1 MDIHPW
7 LQSLAGGLL
16 IGLAAALLLL
26 GSGRIAG
33 ISGVVGSL
41 VEGHSGPRNWRLWF
55 IAGLLLP
62 AIAWRLSGHH
72 IPGTLTQGTPLAIVA
87 GLLVGFGTR
96 LGNGCTSGHGLC
108 GLGNRSPRSLVAVV
122 IFFGVAAITVFVAR
136 HVLPSLGGAAS

>member
-16 IGLAAALLLL
+16 IGFAAALLLL

-33 ISGVVGSL
+33 ISGVVGNL
-41 VEGHSGPRNWRLWF
+41 VEGHSGPRHWRLWF
-55 IAGLLLP
+55 LAGLLLP
-62 AIAWRLSGHH
+62 AILWRLSGGS
-72 IPGTLTQGTPLAIVA
+72 IPGTLTLAAPLAIVA

-108 GLGNRSPRSLVAVV
+108 GLGNRSQRSMVAVA
-122 IFFGVAAITVFVAR
+122 IFFGVAAVTVFVVR
-136 HVLPSLGGAAS
+136 HLLPALTGASA